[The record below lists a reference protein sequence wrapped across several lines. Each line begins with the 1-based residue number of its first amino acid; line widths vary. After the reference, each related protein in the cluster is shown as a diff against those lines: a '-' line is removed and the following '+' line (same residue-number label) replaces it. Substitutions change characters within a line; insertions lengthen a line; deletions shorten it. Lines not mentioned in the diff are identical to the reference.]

1 MWNVHKYYF
10 GNIFWKILFH
20 DVPIFNLVQDLHLF
34 LVDSCY
40 DFQRLLLCLHLSKTQ
55 PFKCC
60 EFDTSNLFL
69 IVRWIWLDLSWLESL
84 AQFFGVMLL
93 LQQLLDCLCVVSK
106 IYWYM
111 KWYHLFITMI
121 SGHLTYCLMS
131 ISRYVIVKF
140 GHDSKW
146 VAILRKLLLPSQL
159 LVLIY
164 YFTVR
169 AIVDKYVRSL
179 NGTQEVNYF
188 QKDIIQY
195 M

>member
-1 MWNVHKYYF
+1 
-10 GNIFWKILFH
+10 
-20 DVPIFNLVQDLHLF
+20 
-34 LVDSCY
+34 
-40 DFQRLLLCLHLSKTQ
+40 
-55 PFKCC
+55 
-60 EFDTSNLFL
+60 
-69 IVRWIWLDLSWLESL
+69 
-84 AQFFGVMLL
+84 
-93 LQQLLDCLCVVSK
+93 
-106 IYWYM
+106 
-111 KWYHLFITMI
+111 MI

-179 NGTQEVNYF
+179 NGTQEVNNF
-188 QKDIIQY
+188 QKDILQY
-195 M
+195 ICKQN

>member
-1 MWNVHKYYF
+1 
-10 GNIFWKILFH
+10 
-20 DVPIFNLVQDLHLF
+20 
-34 LVDSCY
+34 
-40 DFQRLLLCLHLSKTQ
+40 
-55 PFKCC
+55 
-60 EFDTSNLFL
+60 
-69 IVRWIWLDLSWLESL
+69 
-84 AQFFGVMLL
+84 
-93 LQQLLDCLCVVSK
+93 
-106 IYWYM
+106 
-111 KWYHLFITMI
+111 MI

-179 NGTQEVNYF
+179 NGTQEVNNF

-195 M
+195 IHVSKMKHFFLVLFVWRNISRHINNHLFGNFPTDCFCINHRSYMRSFNLPLREKQLLCRQFQPITSE